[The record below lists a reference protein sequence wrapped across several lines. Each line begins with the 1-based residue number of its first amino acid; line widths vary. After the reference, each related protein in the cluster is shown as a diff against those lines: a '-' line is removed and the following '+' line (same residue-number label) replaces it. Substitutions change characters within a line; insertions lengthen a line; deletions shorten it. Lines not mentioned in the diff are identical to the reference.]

1 MKEHEGG
8 VTTMLMRTDPFREID
23 RLAEQFFGTP
33 GRPAVMH
40 MDAERDG
47 EWFYVYFDLP
57 GVDPDSIDLTV
68 ERNVLTVKAER
79 SWWPEE
85 GAEVLARERTQGTF
99 SRQVLLG
106 EALDSEHVD
115 AHYDQGV
122 LRVTIPVLEKAKP
135 RKVEIHSGDT
145 QSIEVGTS
153 N

>member
-1 MKEHEGG
+1 
-8 VTTMLMRTDPFREID
+8 MLMRYDPFREID
-23 RLAEQFFGTP
+23 RFTEGLFGNSARTP
-33 GRPAVMH
+33 WMP
-40 MDAERDG
+40 MDAVRRGDHVEIL
-47 EWFYVYFDLP
+47 FDLP
-57 GVDPDSIDLTV
+57 GVRPDSIELTV

-122 LRVTIPVLEKAKP
+122 LRVTIPVFEKAKP

>member
-1 MKEHEGG
+1 
-8 VTTMLMRTDPFREID
+8 MLLRYDPFREID
-23 RLAEQFFGTP
+23 RFTEGLFGNTARTP
-33 GRPAVMH
+33 WMP
-40 MDAERDG
+40 MDAVRKDDQVEIL
-47 EWFYVYFDLP
+47 FDLP
-57 GVDPDSIDLTV
+57 GVRPDSIELTV

-79 SWWPEE
+79 SWWPDE

-106 EALDSEHVD
+106 EALDSDHVD

-135 RKVEIHSGDT
+135 RKVEIHSGER
-145 QSIEVGTS
+145 QSIEVGSS

>member
-1 MKEHEGG
+1 
-8 VTTMLMRTDPFREID
+8 MLMRYDPFREID
-23 RLAEQFFGTP
+23 RFTEGLFGNSARTP
-33 GRPAVMH
+33 WMP
-40 MDAERDG
+40 MDAVRKDDH
-47 EWFYVYFDLP
+47 VDVLFDLP
-57 GVDPDSIDLTV
+57 GVRPDSIELTV

-106 EALDSEHVD
+106 EALDSEHVE

-145 QSIEVGTS
+145 QSIEVGSTS
-153 N
+153 

>member
-1 MKEHEGG
+1 
-8 VTTMLMRTDPFREID
+8 MLMRYDPFREID
-23 RLAEQFFGTP
+23 RFTEGLFGNTARTP
-33 GRPAVMH
+33 WMP
-40 MDAERDG
+40 MDAVRKDDHVEIL
-47 EWFYVYFDLP
+47 FDLP
-57 GVDPDSIDLTV
+57 GVRPDSIELTV

-106 EALDSEHVD
+106 EALDSDHVD

-135 RKVEIHSGDT
+135 RKVEIHSGET
-145 QSIEVGTS
+145 QSIEVGST

>member
-1 MKEHEGG
+1 
-8 VTTMLMRTDPFREID
+8 MLMRYDPFREID
-23 RLAEQFFGTP
+23 RFTEGLFGNTARAP
-33 GRPAVMH
+33 WMP
-40 MDAERDG
+40 MDAVRKGDHVEIL
-47 EWFYVYFDLP
+47 FDLP
-57 GVDPDSIDLTV
+57 GVRPDSIELTV

-106 EALDSEHVD
+106 EALNAEHVD

-145 QSIEVGTS
+145 QSIEVGSTS
-153 N
+153 

>member
-1 MKEHEGG
+1 
-8 VTTMLMRTDPFREID
+8 MLMRYDPFREID
-23 RLAEQFFGTP
+23 RFTEGLFGNTARTP
-33 GRPAVMH
+33 WMP
-40 MDAERDG
+40 MDAVRKDDHVEIL
-47 EWFYVYFDLP
+47 FDLP
-57 GVDPDSIDLTV
+57 GVRPDSIELTV

-106 EALDSEHVD
+106 EALNAEHVD

-145 QSIEVGTS
+145 QSIEVGSTS
-153 N
+153 

>member
-1 MKEHEGG
+1 
-8 VTTMLMRTDPFREID
+8 MLMRYDPFREID
-23 RLAEQFFGTP
+23 RFTEGLFGNPSRTP
-33 GRPAVMH
+33 WMP
-40 MDAERDG
+40 MDAVRKGDRVEIL
-47 EWFYVYFDLP
+47 FDLP
-57 GVDPDSIDLTV
+57 GVRSDSIELTV

-79 SWWPEE
+79 NWFPEE

-106 EALDSEHVD
+106 EALDADRVE

-122 LRVTIPVLEKAKP
+122 LQVTVPVAEKAKP

-145 QSIEVGTS
+145 QAIDVGST

>member
-1 MKEHEGG
+1 
-8 VTTMLMRTDPFREID
+8 MLMRYDPFREID
-23 RLAEQFFGTP
+23 RFTEGLFGNSARTP
-33 GRPAVMH
+33 WMP
-40 MDAERDG
+40 MDAVRTDDHVEIL
-47 EWFYVYFDLP
+47 FDLP
-57 GVDPDSIDLTV
+57 GVRSDSIELTV

-145 QSIEVGTS
+145 QSIEVGST

>member
-1 MKEHEGG
+1 
-8 VTTMLMRTDPFREID
+8 MLMRYDPFREID
-23 RLAEQFFGTP
+23 RFTEGLFGNSARTP
-33 GRPAVMH
+33 WMP
-40 MDAERDG
+40 MDAVRRGDHVEIL
-47 EWFYVYFDLP
+47 FDLP
-57 GVDPDSIDLTV
+57 GVRPDSIELTV

-85 GAEVLARERTQGTF
+85 GTEVLARERTQGAF

-106 EALDSEHVD
+106 EALDAERVD

-135 RKVEIHSGDT
+135 RKVEIQSGEP
-145 QSIEVGTS
+145 QPIEVGST

>member
-1 MKEHEGG
+1 
-8 VTTMLMRTDPFREID
+8 MLMRYDPFREID
-23 RLAEQFFGTP
+23 RFTEGLFGNTARTP
-33 GRPAVMH
+33 WMP
-40 MDAERDG
+40 MDAVRKGDHVEIL
-47 EWFYVYFDLP
+47 FDLP
-57 GVDPDSIDLTV
+57 GVRPDSIELTV

-106 EALDSEHVD
+106 EALDAEHVD

-122 LRVTIPVLEKAKP
+122 LRATIPVLEKAKP

-145 QSIEVGTS
+145 QSIEVGSTS
-153 N
+153 